1 MQSTSAP
8 LTRSRTNLFL
18 SYRDS
23 AIRPSHS
30 TYSYYLDDDPTLS
43 ESQALMSDTVDGP
56 GGGVGTSTS
65 RRGSAAV
72 GRTVE
77 VLPPRWVDLSDRV
90 DEVLQRVK
98 PKITQLDKLH
108 AKHILPGFK
117 DRSAEEREIDALATE
132 ITSVRYTR
140 ITSALATFSVGPLL
154 TLKQHPQQDF
164 RTCQRFIRQ
173 IAEMSRALLQ
183 KRVTHANAE
192 STRLELIMAAN
203 VQTALATKV
212 QELSGTFRKK
222 QTAYLKHLKGHESKA
237 ADLHSQDPLFSL
249 GEDES
254 FSQNTLRSSQTTM
267 FASSHAID
275 IQQRDAEI
283 NAIAQSIID
292 LADLFKDLSSM
303 VIDQG
308 TLLDRVDFNVEQMG
322 GEVRA
327 AVEELKTATQH
338 QRRSGKCQLIFLLIL
353 LIVGC
358 IVVIAYRPTKGS
370 RPSTGVK
377 TPPILTV
384 PPVDNDIEDKRRRR
398 TEGRDLLGSLSE
410 GIAAT
415 RPRDGVRFLK
425 PGRGPSLPD
434 VKVGRRDKIGK
445 EETRKSRRSF
455 GDDDRRRC

>member
-30 TYSYYLDDDPTLS
+30 TYSHYLDDDPTLS

-72 GRTVE
+72 GGTVE

-132 ITSVRYTR
+132 ITS
-140 ITSALATFSVGPLL
+140 
-154 TLKQHPQQDF
+154 DF

-237 ADLHSQDPLFSL
+237 ADFHSQDPLFSL

-370 RPSTGVK
+370 RPSTGMK
-377 TPPILTV
+377 TPPIPTV

-398 TEGRDLLGSLSE
+398 TEGRDLLGSLGE

-434 VKVGRRDKIGK
+434 VKVGWRDKIGK

>member
-23 AIRPSHS
+23 AIRPSHA
-30 TYSYYLDDDPTLS
+30 TPYSHYLDDEPTLS

-65 RRGSAAV
+65 RRGSAAA

-77 VLPPRWVDLSDRV
+77 LLPPRWVDLSDRV

-98 PKITQLDKLH
+98 PKIAQLDKLH

-132 ITSVRYTR
+132 ITS
-140 ITSALATFSVGPLL
+140 
-154 TLKQHPQQDF
+154 DF

-183 KRVTHANAE
+183 QRVTHANAE

-267 FASSHAID
+267 FASSHGVD

-283 NAIAQSIID
+283 NAIAQSIVD

-358 IVVIAYRPTKGS
+358 IVVIAYRPTKES
-370 RPSTGVK
+370 RPSTRVK
-377 TPPILTV
+377 TPPITALPTV
-384 PPVDNDIEDKRRRR
+384 PLVDNDVEDKRRRR
-398 TEGRDLLGSLSE
+398 TEGRGLLGSLSE
-410 GIAAT
+410 GVAAAQ
-415 RPRDGVRFLK
+415 PRDGMRFLK

-434 VKVGRRDKIGK
+434 IRVGQRDKMGK
-445 EETRKSRRSF
+445 LERRKLRRSYMV
-455 GDDDRRRC
+455 DDRRRG